1 MKTLLL
7 ALPLLASV
15 VSAQT
20 YDVLIR
26 GGRVLDGTGTPWRKA
41 DVAINGDRIVEV
53 GAVPATATARR
64 LIDAQGLYVSPGFID
79 SHSHAGEALIIKD
92 RAGVRPIVTQ
102 GVTTVFINPDGGGP
116 LDLPAQMSDLVSA
129 GPGVNVAPLIGHNTV
144 RIEVLAFENRAPSD
158 AELQTMQAHVR
169 AGMEAGAYG
178 LSSGPFYT
186 PGNFSRT
193 DEIVALARV
202 VASFGGVHTSHIRD
216 ESDYNIGVVASVEEV
231 IQVSREAKL
240 PGIVTHIKALGPNVW
255 GESATII
262 DRINAARAEGLEI
275 WADQYPYEASS
286 TGLAAA
292 LLPPWAQEGGRPA
305 LLKRFENPETLAD
318 IRREMVENLK
328 RRAGAD
334 NIQLGNFPPD
344 PSVTGK
350 RLGALARE
358 RLVDPVDLAIDF
370 LRRGSPGIVSY
381 NMNENDIKA
390 FMAQPWTM
398 GSSDGAVAVFGEGVP
413 HPRAYGPF
421 ARRIQKY
428 VVAEKTLSLEQAIHG
443 ATALP
448 AAVFGLPDRGTLRPG
463 AIADVIV
470 FDLAKVRETGTYE
483 KPHGYAEGMV
493 EVLVNGQSVIREGEF
508 LDARPGRVLRKNQP

>member
-7 ALPLLASV
+7 ALPLLASI

-26 GGRVLDGTGTPWRKA
+26 GGRVLDGTGTPWRQA

-158 AELQTMQAHVR
+158 GELQTMQAHVR
-169 AGMEAGAYG
+169 AAMEAGAYG

-202 VASFGGVHTSHIRD
+202 VAGFGGVHTSHIRD

-305 LLKRFENPETLAD
+305 PLKRFENPETLAD

-344 PSVTGK
+344 PSVTGR

-358 RLVDPVDLAIDF
+358 RLVDPVDLAIDL

-493 EVLVNGQSVIREGEF
+493 EVLVNGQSVIREGQF

>member
-1 MKTLLL
+1 MKPLLL

-26 GGRVLDGTGTPWRKA
+26 GGRVLDGTGTPWRQA
-41 DVAINGDRIVEV
+41 DLAINGDRIVEV

-158 AELQTMQAHVR
+158 GELQTMQAHVR
-169 AGMEAGAYG
+169 AAMEAGAYG

-202 VASFGGVHTSHIRD
+202 VAGFGGVHTSHIRD

-262 DRINAARAEGLEI
+262 YRINAARAEGLEI

-305 LLKRFENPETLAD
+305 LLNRFGNPETLAD

-344 PSVTGK
+344 PSVTGR

-358 RLVDPVDLAIDF
+358 RLMDPVDLAIDL

-493 EVLVNGQSVIREGEF
+493 EVLVNGQSVIREGQF

>member
-1 MKTLLL
+1 
-7 ALPLLASV
+7 
-15 VSAQT
+15 
-20 YDVLIR
+20 
-26 GGRVLDGTGTPWRKA
+26 
-41 DVAINGDRIVEV
+41 
-53 GAVPATATARR
+53 
-64 LIDAQGLYVSPGFID
+64 
-79 SHSHAGEALIIKD
+79 
-92 RAGVRPIVTQ
+92 
-102 GVTTVFINPDGGGP
+102 
-116 LDLPAQMSDLVSA
+116 
-129 GPGVNVAPLIGHNTV
+129 
-144 RIEVLAFENRAPSD
+144 
-158 AELQTMQAHVR
+158 
-169 AGMEAGAYG
+169 
-178 LSSGPFYT
+178 
-186 PGNFSRT
+186 
-193 DEIVALARV
+193 
-202 VASFGGVHTSHIRD
+202 
-216 ESDYNIGVVASVEEV
+216 
-231 IQVSREAKL
+231 
-240 PGIVTHIKALGPNVW
+240 
-255 GESATII
+255 
-262 DRINAARAEGLEI
+262 
-275 WADQYPYEASS
+275 
-286 TGLAAA
+286 

-344 PSVTGK
+344 PSVTGR

-358 RLVDPVDLAIDF
+358 RLMDPVDLAIDF

>member
-1 MKTLLL
+1 MKSLLL
-7 ALPLLASV
+7 GLVALAVP

-26 GGRVLDGTGTPWRKA
+26 GGRVLDGTGTPWRQA
-41 DVAINGDRIVEV
+41 DIAIAGDRIVEV
-53 GAVPATATARR
+53 GTIPAAASARR
-64 LIDAQGLYVSPGFID
+64 EIDARGLYVAPGFID
-79 SHSHAGEALIIKD
+79 SHSHSSEALIVTS
-92 RAGVRPIVTQ
+92 RAGVRPVVTQ

-116 LDLPAQMSDLVSA
+116 LDLPKQMADIQSA
-129 GPGVNVAPLIGHNTV
+129 GPGVNVAPFIGHNTV
-144 RIEVLAFENRAPSD
+144 RIAVLAYENRAPSPG
-158 AELQTMQAHVR
+158 ELQAMQAHVR
-169 AGMEAGAYG
+169 AGMEAGAFG

-186 PGNFSRT
+186 PGNFSKT

-202 VASFGGVHTSHIRD
+202 AAEFGGVHTSHIRD

-231 IQVSREAKL
+231 IQVSREARL

-255 GESATII
+255 GQSTEII
-262 DRINAARAEGLEI
+262 KRIDSARAEGLEI

-286 TGLAAA
+286 TSLAAA

-328 RRAGAD
+328 RRAGAE
-334 NIQLGNFPPD
+334 NIQLGNYAPD
-344 PSVTGK
+344 PSITGK
-350 RLGALARE
+350 RLGELARA
-358 RLVDPVDLAIDF
+358 RLMDPVDLAIDL

-390 FMAQPWTM
+390 LMAQPWTM
-398 GSSDGAVAVFGEGVP
+398 GSSDGAVPVFGEGVP

-428 VVAEKTLSLEQAIHG
+428 VRAEPTLTLEQAIHR
-443 ATALP
+443 ATGLP
-448 AAVFGLPDRGTLRPG
+448 AAVMGLSDRGVLRGG
-463 AIADVIV
+463 AMADVIV
-470 FDLAKVRETGTYE
+470 FDLEKVRETGTYE

-493 EVLVNGQSVIREGEF
+493 EVLVNGQAVIREGEF
-508 LDARPGRVLRKNQP
+508 LDARPGRVLRKNQR